1 MPAESPLVE
10 AAGLEIRRGGR
21 RVLYD
26 VGLSVAA
33 GEIVTIVGPNGAGKT
48 TLLRA
53 LLGLVAPDAGA
64 VRRRAGVRLAY
75 MPQDLDIDRILPLSL
90 RRFLA
95 VAGPRSRARLEAAAA
110 EVGIS
115 DALDRAVHD
124 LSGGESKRAALAR
137 ALLRDPDLLVL
148 DEPTAS
154 LDVDGQE
161 EVYRLIRGVRDR
173 RGCGVLLVSH
183 DLHLV
188 MAATDRVICLNGH
201 VCCSGR
207 PAAVRRHPEFLAL
220 FGEAG
225 RESLAVYAHRHDHVH
240 ADDRAAGGPGRG
252 GAR

>member
-1 MPAESPLVE
+1 MPAETPLAE

-26 VGLSVAA
+26 VDISVAA

-53 LLGLVAPDAGA
+53 LLGLSAPDAGI
-64 VRRRAGVRLAY
+64 VRRRAGARLAY
-75 MPQDLDIDRILPLSL
+75 MPQNLDIDRILPLSV

-95 VAGPRSRARLEAAAA
+95 AAGPRSRARIEAAAA
-110 EVGIS
+110 ETGVS
-115 DALDRAVHD
+115 AALDQPVHD
-124 LSGGESKRAALAR
+124 LSGGEAKRAALAR

-161 EVYRLIRGVRDR
+161 EVYRLIRDIRDR
-173 RGCGVLLVSH
+173 RGCGILLVSH

-188 MAATDRVICLNGH
+188 MAATDNVVCLNGH

-207 PAAVRRHPEFLAL
+207 PAAVRNHPEFLAL

-225 RESLAVYAHRHDHVH
+225 RESLAVYAHAHDRVRGRT
-240 ADDRAAGGPGRG
+240 ADGR
-252 GAR
+252 

>member
-1 MPAESPLVE
+1 MPEGPPLAE

-26 VGLSVAA
+26 VDLSVAA
-33 GEIVTIVGPNGAGKT
+33 GEIVTVVGPNGAGKT

-53 LLGLVAPDAGA
+53 LLGVVAPDAGI
-64 VRRRAGVRLAY
+64 VRRRAGARLAY
-75 MPQDLDIDRILPLSL
+75 MPQDLDIDRTLPLSV

-95 VAGPRSRARLEAAAA
+95 AAGRRGRARIEAAAA
-110 EVGIS
+110 ETGIS
-115 DALDRAVHD
+115 GALDLPVHD
-124 LSGGESKRAALAR
+124 LSGGEAKRAALAR

-154 LDVDGQE
+154 LDMDGQE
-161 EVYRLIRGVRDR
+161 EVYRLIRDIRDR

-225 RESLAVYAHRHDHVH
+225 RDSLAFYAHTG
-240 ADDRAAGGPGRG
+240 AAR
-252 GAR
+252 